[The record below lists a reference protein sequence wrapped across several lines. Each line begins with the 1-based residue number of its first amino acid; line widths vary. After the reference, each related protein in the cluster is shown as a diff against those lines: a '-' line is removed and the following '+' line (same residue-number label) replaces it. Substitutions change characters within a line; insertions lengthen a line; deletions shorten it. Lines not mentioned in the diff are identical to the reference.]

1 MEVAMQYQKPLS
13 PQPHTIATEWI
24 TELISLLFF
33 SCIVSLILE
42 IVVKKHNSLNTHT
55 YTQSH

>member
-1 MEVAMQYQKPLS
+1 MQYQKPLS